1 LFQITLK
8 TRNALRKP
16 EFNHF
21 FKFVLVYLK
30 KIARL
35 TVAILVIGLLFSF
48 STLWY
53 FSSDLPDYK
62 ILANYKPPVS
72 SRVHSGEGQLIAEY
86 AIQKRLFIPYDSVPK
101 IVIYSFLSAEDKNFF
116 SHPGVDAKSI
126 TRAIIK
132 NLKNIYSEKRL
143 EGASTIT
150 QQVAK
155 NFLLTSEVSIKRKI
169 KEAILAFRIE
179 KAYSKERI
187 MELYL
192 NQIYL
197 GEGTYG
203 IAAASLEYFDKAVNN
218 LNYEEAALLAA
229 LPKAPSKYNP
239 YKSIE
244 RAKVRRN
251 IVLKNLYDNSYIN
264 KSEYEKLKKKEIKT
278 KKRKIKLL
286 EEANFYSEE
295 VRRIVSDTY
304 GYDELYK
311 GGLSIRTPLN
321 SKYQIEAVE
330 ALREGLEEYD
340 KRHGWRGSVANL
352 SDKSWQNK
360 IQKFIPDKSL
370 NWELAKVIDISDL
383 TVKIEIQN
391 KEIGF
396 IDFKNVNWTRKKNFN
411 ELFKL
416 NDIIYVKK
424 IKKNKWN
431 LKQLPKINGAI
442 VAMDPY
448 TGRILAMAGGFSYK
462 LSEFNRATQAKR
474 QPGSA
479 FKPFVYAAA
488 LESGFTPSTLVLDA
502 PFVMDQGEG
511 LKTWKPEN
519 YGKKFYGPSTL
530 RVGIEKS
537 RNLMTV
543 RVAQKV
549 GFEKISNITN
559 SFGIYK
565 DVPEL
570 LSVSLGA
577 AETTLVQ
584 LTNAYCTFV
593 NGGKKVTP
601 IFIDRIQ
608 DRRGKT
614 IFNSDKRKCIG
625 CKEISYLDKKI
636 PKIQENQKQIIS
648 SETAYQITSMMEGVV
663 QRGTGRKLKDLNL
676 ALAGKTGTTNKN
688 MDAWFLG
695 FTSKLVIGVYVGFDE
710 PKSLGRYETGAK
722 AALPVFK
729 KFVKSVVQKDD
740 ALPFKVPKNINL
752 VIVDV
757 ETGLP
762 PNSDTKKVIYE
773 SFKSEDNFI
782 VNLEKLSNKDKLGFY
797 DSQDQRTILKFY

>member
-1 LFQITLK
+1 MMVYFKKSLK
-8 TRNALRKP
+8 LLIAI
-16 EFNHF
+16 
-21 FKFVLVYLK
+21 FVL
-30 KIARL
+30 
-35 TVAILVIGLLFSF
+35 GLLFIF

-62 ILANYKPPVS
+62 ILSSYKPPVS

-86 AIQKRLFIPYDSVPK
+86 ALQKRLFIPYDSIPK
-101 IVIYSFLSAEDKNFF
+101 KVIYSFLSAEDKNFF
-116 SHPGVDAKSI
+116 THPGIDAKSI

-155 NFLLTSEVSIKRKI
+155 NFLLNSEVSLKRKI

-179 KAYSKERI
+179 RAYSKERI

-203 IAAASLEYFDKAVNN
+203 IAAASLEYFDKAVND
-218 LNYEEAALLAA
+218 LNYVESALLAA
-229 LPKAPSKYNP
+229 LPRAPSKYNP
-239 YKSIE
+239 YKSPE
-244 RAKVRRN
+244 RAKKRRN
-251 IVLKNLYDNSYIN
+251 IVLKNLYENSYIN
-264 KSEYEKLKKKEIKT
+264 KTQYDNLKEKEIRT
-278 KKRKIKLL
+278 KKRKIKLI

-304 GYDELYK
+304 GYDSLYK

-321 SKYQIEAVE
+321 SNYQIEALK
-330 ALREGLEEYD
+330 ALRKGLEAYD
-340 KRHGWRGSVANL
+340 KRHGWRGPITNL
-352 SDKSWQNK
+352 AKEEWKKN
-360 IQKFIPDKSL
+360 IHEFIPEKSL
-370 NWELAKVIDISDL
+370 DWKLAKVVEVDKLI
-383 TVKIEIQN
+383 TKIEIEN
-391 KEIGF
+391 EEIGF
-396 IDFKNVNWTRKKNFN
+396 IDFKNIAWTRKKSF
-411 ELFKL
+411 EDLL
-416 NDIIYVKK
+416 IPNDIIYVKK

-431 LKQLPKINGAI
+431 LKQLPKVNGAI
-442 VAMDPY
+442 IVMDPH
-448 TGRILAMAGGFSYK
+448 TGRVLAMVGGFSYK
-462 LSEFNRATQAKR
+462 LSEFNRVTQAKR

-488 LESGFTPSTLVLDA
+488 LENGFTPSTLVLDA
-502 PFVMDQGEG
+502 PFVIDQGVG

-530 RVGIEKS
+530 RTGIEKS

-549 GFEKISNITN
+549 GFEKISRITN
-559 SFGIYK
+559 RLGIYN

-570 LSVSLGA
+570 LSVSLGS

-614 IFNSDKRKCIG
+614 IFNADKRKCLG
-625 CKEISYLDKKI
+625 CEEISYLNEEI
-636 PKIQENQKQIIS
+636 PTIQDDREQIIS
-648 SETAYQITSMMEGVV
+648 PATAYQITSMLEGVV
-663 QRGTGRKLKDLNL
+663 KRGTGRNLRDLKLT
-676 ALAGKTGTTNKN
+676 LAGKTGTTNKN

-695 FTSKLVIGVYVGFDE
+695 FTSKIVIGVYVGFDE
-710 PKSLGRYETGAK
+710 PASLGRYETGAK
-722 AALPVFK
+722 TALPIFK
-729 KFVKSVVQKDD
+729 KFIKNVVK
-740 ALPFKVPKNINL
+740 
-752 VIVDV
+752 
-757 ETGLP
+757 
-762 PNSDTKKVIYE
+762 KKR
-773 SFKSEDNFI
+773 STTF
-782 VNLEKLSNKDKLGFY
+782 
-797 DSQDQRTILKFY
+797 

>member
-1 LFQITLK
+1 M
-8 TRNALRKP
+8 
-16 EFNHF
+16 
-21 FKFVLVYLK
+21 LVYLK
-30 KIARL
+30 KIIKL
-35 TVAILVIGLLFSF
+35 TIGAFVIGLLFTF

-62 ILANYKPPVS
+62 ILANYKPPIS

-86 AIQKRLFIPYDSVPK
+86 ALQKRLFIPYDSIPK
-101 IVIYSFLSAEDKNFF
+101 NVINSFLSAEDKNFF

-126 TRAIIK
+126 TRATIK
-132 NLKNIYSEKRL
+132 NLKNIFSEKRL

-155 NFLLTSEVSIKRKI
+155 NFLLTSEVSLKRKI

-179 KAYSKERI
+179 RAYSKERI

-197 GEGTYG
+197 GQGTYG
-203 IAAASLEYFDKAVNN
+203 IAAASLEYFDKAVNE
-218 LNYEEAALLAA
+218 LSYEETALLAA

-244 RAKVRRN
+244 RAKIRRN
-251 IVLKNLYDNSYIN
+251 LVLKNLYENSYIN
-264 KSEYEKLKKKEIKT
+264 KNEYEKFKKKEIKT

-311 GGLSIRTPLN
+311 GGLSIRTPLK
-321 SKYQIEAVE
+321 SKYQIEALT

-340 KRHGWRGSVANL
+340 KRHGWRGPIVNL
-352 SDKSWQNK
+352 DTIEWKSK
-360 IQKFIPDKSL
+360 IEKFIPDRSL
-370 NWELAKVIDISDL
+370 NWELAKVIDLSKL
-383 TVKIEIQN
+383 KARIETTN
-391 KEIGF
+391 NEIGF
-396 IDFKNVNWTRKKNFN
+396 IDFKNINWTRKNSF
-411 ELFKL
+411 EDLLKL

-424 IKKNKWN
+424 IKKNRWS
-431 LKQLPKINGAI
+431 LKQLPKVNGAI
-442 VAMDPY
+442 VVMDPH
-448 TGRILAMAGGFSYK
+448 TGRVLAMAGGFSFK

-479 FKPFVYAAA
+479 FKPIVYAAA
-488 LESGFTPSTLVLDA
+488 LENGFTPSTLVLDA
-502 PFVMDQGEG
+502 PFVMEQGVG

-530 RVGIEKS
+530 RTGIEKS

-549 GFEKISNITN
+549 GFNEISKVTKN
-559 SFGIYK
+559 FGIY
-565 DVPEL
+565 DDLPEL
-570 LSVSLGA
+570 LSVALGS
-577 AETTLVQ
+577 AETTLIK

-614 IFNSDKRKCIG
+614 IFNADKRKCLG
-625 CKEISYLDKKI
+625 CEEISYLKKEI
-636 PKIQENQKQIIS
+636 PLIKDDRKQIIS
-648 SETAYQITSMMEGVV
+648 TETAYQITSMMEGVV
-663 QRGTGRKLKDLNL
+663 KRGTGRKLRNLNL
-676 ALAGKTGTTNKN
+676 QLAGKTGTTNKN

-695 FTSKLVIGVYVGFDE
+695 FTSKLVIGAYVGFDE
-710 PKSLGRYETGAK
+710 PQTLGRYETGAK
-722 AALPVFK
+722 AALPIFK
-729 KFVKSVVQKDD
+729 KFVERVIKKKE
-740 ALPFKVPKNINL
+740 ALPFKVPKSINL
-752 VIVDV
+752 VMVDV
-757 ETGLP
+757 ETGLQ
-762 PNSDTKKVIYE
+762 PNGNTKKVIYE
-773 SFKSEDNFI
+773 SFKSRDNFEVGI
-782 VNLEKLSNKDKLGFY
+782 ENLSDKNRLGFY
-797 DSQDQRTILKFY
+797 DSENRKATLRFY